1 MTAVPSYVRLESHGL
16 TLLLDCQQRTPSL
29 LYFGK
34 KLSAATSAQMLTLL
48 STRQEAKCSV
58 VIEAPVSLT
67 PLNAEGFTGA
77 PGLEIS
83 NEQSAWSTGPVLTA
97 VKQLSA
103 QSVELVSVD
112 ALRGIELTHRLEL
125 DAEHDVLQASTGVR
139 NLSDDPLQLHW
150 CAAPTLLLPDHLTQL
165 TSFEGRW
172 SNEFQRRSVDLFLGS
187 FLRENRKGKTSHDN
201 FPGVLVHHDTTGEQ
215 QGECY
220 GFHLGWS
227 GNHRT
232 RVELLAEGRSYV
244 QMGELLLP
252 GEVMLQAGESY
263 QSPTL
268 FGSWSDAGFSALSR
282 NFHRFVRSRLL
293 KPAQRQKP
301 RPVHY
306 NTWEGIYFQ
315 HDVAT
320 LKALADEVAQLGV
333 ERFVL
338 DDGWFKGRRGDFAGL
353 GDWTVDRTVYPDGL
367 SPLID
372 HVNALGMEFGLW
384 FEPEMVNPDSDL
396 YRAHPDWVLQT
407 AGNQQLKFR
416 NQLVLDLTR
425 QEVTDYLFNAIDAIL
440 REYPLIR
447 YIKWDINRDF
457 NHPGNFRG
465 QPAVHQ
471 QTGALYAL
479 VDRIKAAHPGL
490 EIESCSSGGARVDYG
505 VLAHTDRV
513 WTSDSNDALDRL
525 QIQRGCSFFFPSD
538 VMGAHV
544 GPRDCHIT
552 GRRVTLE
559 MRAAVAMFGHMGIEM
574 DPRELTPA
582 EKTALTAAI
591 ALHKQHREFI
601 HSADLYRL
609 DSDCNAINFGL
620 ISYDKTKALFAYNSV
635 RETAR
640 TLPPRYRFVG
650 LDSKRQ
656 YRLSL
661 VWPTQL
667 KEYSPSILRLIQ
679 GEVISGE
686 ALMQFGMQLP
696 LLHPQT
702 SLVFALDSQ

>member
-1 MTAVPSYVRLESHGL
+1 MSAIPSYIRLESQSL
-16 TLLLDCQQRTPSL
+16 SLLLDCRNRTPAL

-34 KLSAATSAQMLTLL
+34 KLAEATTAQMLTLL

-58 VIEAPVSLT
+58 VTEAPISLT

-77 PGLEIS
+77 PGLELS
-83 NEQSAWSTGPVLTA
+83 NDHLAWSVGPQLTQ
-97 VKQLSA
+97 VRQLSLHE
-103 QSVELVSVD
+103 VELVSID
-112 ALRGIELTHRLEL
+112 LQRNIELRHLLSL
-125 DAEHDVLQASTGVR
+125 DGQCDVLQASTIVR
-139 NLSDDPLQLHW
+139 NHGTEPLQMHW
-150 CAAPTLLLPDHLTQL
+150 CAAPTFMLPDHLTQL

-201 FPGVLVHHDTTGEQ
+201 FPGVLVHGKNTSEQ
-215 QGECY
+215 QGECL

-227 GNHRT
+227 GNHRS
-232 RVELLAEGRSYV
+232 RVELLAEGRSYL

-252 GEVMLQAGESY
+252 GEIMLQQGESY
-263 QSPTL
+263 QSPVL
-268 FGSWSDAGFSALSR
+268 YASWSEHGFSALSR
-282 NFHRFVRSRLL
+282 NFHAFVRHRLL
-293 KPAQRQKP
+293 SKDQRSKP

-315 HDVAT
+315 HDVET
-320 LKALADEVAQLGV
+320 LKALADEVAALGV

-353 GDWTVDRTVYPDGL
+353 GDWTVDPAVYPQGL
-367 SPLID
+367 SPLIN
-372 HVNALGMEFGLW
+372 HVNSLGMEFGLW

-407 AGNQQLKFR
+407 SGNPQLRFR
-416 NQLVLDLTR
+416 NQLVLDLSR
-425 QEVTDYLFNAIDAIL
+425 NEVTDYLFNSIDAIL
-440 REYPLIR
+440 NQYPLIR
-447 YIKWDINRDF
+447 YIKWDINRDL
-457 NHPGNFRG
+457 NHPGNALG
-465 QPAVHQ
+465 KPAVHQ
-471 QTGALYAL
+471 QTMALYTL
-479 VDRIKAAHPGL
+479 IDRIKAAHPGL
-490 EIESCSSGGARVDYG
+490 EIESCSSGGARIDYG

-525 QIQRGCSFFFPSD
+525 EIQRGCSFFFPSD

-574 DPRELTPA
+574 DPRELTSA

-591 ALHKQHREFI
+591 GLHKQHRQFI
-601 HSADLYRL
+601 HNSDLYRL
-609 DSDCNAINFGL
+609 DGDGDSINFGL
-620 ISYDKTKALFAYNSV
+620 INSDKTKALFSYNLV

-640 TLPPRYRFVG
+640 TLPARYRFTG
-650 LDSKRQ
+650 LNAKSQ

-661 VWPTQL
+661 IWPTQL
-667 KEYSPSILRLIQ
+667 KEYSPSILKLIQ
-679 GEVISGE
+679 GEILSGE
-686 ALMQFGMQLP
+686 AL
-696 LLHPQT
+696 
-702 SLVFALDSQ
+702 